1 MQTSQLYR
9 VIYMNDYPGGS
20 PHQRVLK
27 TFTAVGTKT
36 SSVVS
41 LWLGTSPACHPVG
54 PQGFSRNPPPKSPDF
69 VLTLRDGGAW
79 IL

>member
-1 MQTSQLYR
+1 
-9 VIYMNDYPGGS
+9 MNEYPGGS

-27 TFTAVGTKT
+27 TLTAVGTKS

-54 PQGFSRNPPPKSPDF
+54 PPDIYEF
-69 VLTLRDGGAW
+69 TTSVSWLYTETGR
-79 IL
+79 